1 MRKIRK
7 MLRGSLSRN
16 HRKCHGRSARLNRL
30 AAAAAVCV
38 SLLLAACGR
47 EGAGGG
53 DSPSG
58 GNHAGG
64 GGQEQGWAYVPEV
77 ITVGDEHADYGR
89 MQLVGDDFCYVSQE
103 GDAEDSAKAICRYSL
118 KSRELQ
124 RISLDFGE
132 GGANWDAGAWCFDRN
147 HELYLTANVYP
158 ADYSS
163 MTRYLCKF
171 DGEGN
176 CLFSR
181 DITEQLG
188 RGSSLEGMSVD
199 GQGRIYV
206 FADGGEILLY
216 TGDGEYRDAV
226 SCSSSESPTSVQI
239 RGACEGADGKYYVCV
254 SKGDADV
261 QRQNAENAE
270 GGDARCS
277 LMEIDFDG
285 IRLSEVAGNLS
296 DIKGFCVGAQRG
308 GDAVVGNP
316 AEPERNTAAQEGDA
330 VGGNPAA
337 QEGDA
342 AGGNS
347 NGSGEDAAGDT
358 AGQKGATAAGEKDTA
373 GQKEGAAM
381 QGGTLAGTSGS
392 SDRPYDFLLYD
403 EKAVYGFE
411 LASAGSGTAGERLFA
426 WMDSDINGY
435 CVANLYLTEDGKLC
449 ATVEDWDNED
459 RAIVLLQRTDTDQ
472 APQRE
477 ELVLASVD
485 GWSSLA
491 AMAVKFNKGNSQ
503 YHLTVKSFDSLT
515 DLYNAVLTGEPM
527 DLVDL
532 SGINGKNLAAQG
544 VLENLAPY
552 VEKSEAFVRSDF
564 VDGILDAYTFDEKLI
579 GIPASFTLRTVVGNG
594 AQGEEQAGLT
604 LEGLLAAAERH
615 PGAQAFDGITRDEM
629 MQYLMMFNED
639 TFIDWDTGDCRFDSE
654 TFRAVLGFV
663 KQFPDSVRNPDS
675 PGNQDFSES
684 NPEETSLPVK
694 IRNGEVL
701 FAVAEL
707 NTLRAFQEYEGMFGE
722 TAVCVGFP
730 TPEGRGGHLLFTGDA
745 YGMMS
750 QSRHKEG
757 AWKFIEGFLAQEKS
771 DSYYGNFLDTSFPT
785 LKKTLNEKVEEAI
798 AADSLYESD
807 VFPELIYS
815 DGTTFQYHALTWED
829 VNAILNLIPDAQPYF
844 DAEGDEV
851 IRIICEEA
859 AGYYSGQKSAE
870 EVAGVIQNRVRLYV
884 NENRK

>member
-16 HRKCHGRSARLNRL
+16 HRKYHGRFARLNRL
-30 AAAAAVCV
+30 AGAVAVCA

-89 MQLVGDDFCYVSQE
+89 MQLVEDDFCYVSQE

-124 RISLDFGE
+124 RILLDFEE

-216 TGDGEYRDAV
+216 TGDGEYRDSV
-226 SCSSSESPTSVQI
+226 SCSSLGSPVAVQI
-239 RGACEGADGKYYVCV
+239 KGACEGADGKYYVCV
-254 SKGDADV
+254 CKGNADA
-261 QRQNAENAE
+261 QGQNAKSAE
-270 GGDARCS
+270 GGNARCS

-285 IRLSEVAGNLS
+285 IRLSEVAGNLP
-296 DIKGFCVGAQRG
+296 DIKGFCVGVQQG
-308 GDAVVGNP
+308 
-316 AEPERNTAAQEGDA
+316 GDA
-330 VGGNPAA
+330 VGGNPAEQGGGTTA
-337 QEGDA
+337 QVGDA

-347 NGSGEDAAGDT
+347 NGSDEDTAGDA
-358 AGQKGATAAGEKDTA
+358 AGQKGAMAAGEKDTA
-373 GQKEGAAM
+373 GQKEGSAM
-381 QGGTLAGTSGS
+381 QDDALAGTSGGS
-392 SDRPYDFLLYD
+392 ERPYDFLLYD

-411 LASAGSGTAGERLFA
+411 LVSAGSGTAGERLFA

-459 RAIVLLQRTDTDQ
+459 RAIVLLQKTDADQ
-472 APQRE
+472 APHRE

-485 GWSSLA
+485 GASSLA

-515 DLYNAVLTGEPM
+515 DLYNALLTGEPM

-552 VEKSEAFVRSDF
+552 VEQSEAFVRSDF
-564 VDGILDAYTFDEKLI
+564 VDGILDAYTFDDILV

-663 KQFPDSVRNPDS
+663 KQFPDSVRNQDS

-722 TAVCVGFP
+722 TAACVGFP
-730 TPEGRGGHLLFTGDA
+730 TPEGQGGHLLFTGDA

-771 DSYYGNFLDTSFPT
+771 SSYYGNFLDTSFPT

-829 VNAILNLIPDAQPYF
+829 VNVMLNLIPDAQPYF